1 MSLQPLKNKLNHY
14 SVTVSHFFN
23 VLILMVA
30 IIGLAQVVSVGIGD
44 PVLPRMFSFDQYGN
58 RHQQVLYRYDSTA
71 YLSGKHDTVT
81 QGTYWAS
88 LQSTIAILQVTN
100 PDVAMW
106 LDTLRRED
114 KVRFR
119 LMRVQQRIWGAR
131 VQASFNVFT
140 GKLHI
145 GESFWRMRNG
155 DRAAILVHEYVHDRQ
170 SRIKIFADV
179 MTELLAGRLGEYGS
193 RLEDEAHLYQWECYR
208 AMNMSPIRITD
219 YLRRRNLLH
228 YSGSVN
234 GLASFR

>member
-1 MSLQPLKNKLNHY
+1 MRLQMFKKNLNQH
-14 SVTVSHFFN
+14 TDTLSHFFN
-23 VLILMVA
+23 VLILIVA
-30 IIGLAQVVSVGIGD
+30 IIGLAQVVSVGVGD
-44 PVLPRMFSFDQYGN
+44 PVLPRMFDFDQYGN
-58 RHQQVLYRYDSTA
+58 GHQKVLYRYDSTA
-71 YLSGKHDTVT
+71 FLSGQHDKVS
-81 QGTYWAS
+81 QDTYWAS

-100 PDVAMW
+100 PDVTMW
-106 LDTLRRED
+106 LDTLRRQD

-119 LMRVQQRIWGAR
+119 LMRVQQRIWGSR

-155 DRAAILVHEYVHDRQ
+155 DRAAILVHEFVHDRQ

-208 AMNMSPIRITD
+208 AMNMPPIRITD

-228 YSGSVN
+228 YSRAVN
-234 GLASFR
+234 GLASVR